1 MYFDYDGDEEPNHA
15 TMINAYGLYH
25 NDEIRW
31 VMKQNRKKNVLT
43 VLLIFVLLYL
53 SVSVYLSVRTYYMV
67 EATIHDEYNEGYQ
80 KIISIDL
87 FKELDI
93 FDSIKEDDVKFLAD
107 YSVRWFV
114 TYHWFTK
121 AKCVFWYDCESY
133 SELPTNNYSGS
144 ARIPVTVTMEF
155 KSGRWIVVDIFEP
168 Y

>member
-1 MYFDYDGDEEPNHA
+1 MYFDYDGDGEPNHA
-15 TMINAYGLYH
+15 TRINAYDLYH

-67 EATIHDEYNEGYQ
+67 EATIHDEYNKSYQ
-80 KIISIDL
+80 KTISSEL
-87 FKELDI
+87 FKELDLLPL
-93 FDSIKEDDVKFLAD
+93 SKEKNTEILAD
-107 YSVRWFV
+107 YSLRWFV

-121 AKCVFWYDCESY
+121 AKCVFWYDLKVQSAIP
-133 SELPTNNYSGS
+133 SNILTGS
-144 ARIPVTVTMEF
+144 ARIPVTVTIEY
-155 KSGRWIVVDIFEP
+155 KNGRWVVVDIFEP